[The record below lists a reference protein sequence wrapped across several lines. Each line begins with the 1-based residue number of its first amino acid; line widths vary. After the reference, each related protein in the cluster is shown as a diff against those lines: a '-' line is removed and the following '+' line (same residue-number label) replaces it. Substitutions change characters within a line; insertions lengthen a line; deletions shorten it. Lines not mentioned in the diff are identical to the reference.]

1 MPSESYKRVCKE
13 FHNGNVSPA
22 IAKEAGISVQ
32 DFTILLTAFRKID
45 DNGDMRQ
52 MMRAISEKL
61 IESGMEQDEFIRIT
75 GYTKHH
81 KSRLYNEILGWNL
94 EETDRSNNLRGLEE
108 ICQKFGLNRKRTIK
122 EQWFGGLK

>member
-13 FHNGNVSPA
+13 FHNGNVSPV

-32 DFTILLTAFRKID
+32 DFTILLTVFRKID

-75 GYTKHH
+75 GYAKGSS
-81 KSRLYNEILGWNL
+81 KRMYNEIMGWNL
-94 EETDRSNNLRGLEE
+94 QETDKGNYLKQVNEVCE
-108 ICQKFGLNRKRTIK
+108 QFGLDKSRTIK
-122 EQWFGGLK
+122 EQWF